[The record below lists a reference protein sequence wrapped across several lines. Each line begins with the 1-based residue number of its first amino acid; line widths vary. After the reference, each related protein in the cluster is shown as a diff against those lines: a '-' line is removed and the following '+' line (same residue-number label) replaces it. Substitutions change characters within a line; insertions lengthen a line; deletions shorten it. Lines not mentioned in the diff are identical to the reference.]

1 MWRKVSVCQEGIFF
15 FLLLLLTN
23 QKIFSVRPESQVWAT
38 AYPYRWSSLN
48 LLWGRFQRV
57 IFYNTQTLC
66 YSRFYWLM
74 ATLRVA
80 RFSLVPLAPN
90 CQSWPGAIGTWN
102 LKHFLPGLFAEVS
115 WWTVLCGIHRVSWRL
130 CARHCYY
137 AGKWCEDVSPRGR
150 WQLSHFLRRGSE
162 FTWDGGTPAL
172 NETRSPFISG
182 LPSYMNAKHPWLYDL
197 GIKQILNTLNE
208 YSYKIQAWFQ
218 SLHS

>member
-1 MWRKVSVCQEGIFF
+1 M
-15 FLLLLLTN
+15 LLEVLLAHGYTSCRYILSGPIGSELPELTRCN
-23 QKIFSVRPESQVWAT
+23 RDMKPETFSP
-38 AYPYRWSSLN
+38 WS
-48 LLWGRFQRV
+48 
-57 IFYNTQTLC
+57 
-66 YSRFYWLM
+66 
-74 ATLRVA
+74 
-80 RFSLVPLAPN
+80 
-90 CQSWPGAIGTWN
+90 
-102 LKHFLPGLFAEVS
+102 FAEVS

-162 FTWDGGTPAL
+162 FTCSGGTPAL

-197 GIKQILNTLNE
+197 GRGLFSIKQISNTLNE